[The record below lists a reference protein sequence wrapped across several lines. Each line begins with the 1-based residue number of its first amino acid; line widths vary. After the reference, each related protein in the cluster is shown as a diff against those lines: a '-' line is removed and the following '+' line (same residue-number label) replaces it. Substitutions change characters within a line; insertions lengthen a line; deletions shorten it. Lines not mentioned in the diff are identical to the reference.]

1 MDSQI
6 LTYWDIGII
15 SFFGGYSSWHFLL
28 SEIHFFDGSPFSKEI
43 NTQEALENVVQEEAL
58 KLGINSNIVQV
69 EFDHEGQ
76 LENYE
81 TSGAAFKNGDHYK
94 ILLEPRRTT
103 TRKMI
108 RHELYHIAKGHCDHH
123 FKNPVF
129 DHLDYLFRKEV
140 QATLYGSFG
149 IKI

>member
-28 SEIHFFDGSPFSKEI
+28 SEIHFFDGS
-43 NTQEALENVVQEEAL
+43 
-58 KLGINSNIVQV
+58 
-69 EFDHEGQ
+69 
-76 LENYE
+76 
-81 TSGAAFKNGDHYK
+81 
-94 ILLEPRRTT
+94 
-103 TRKMI
+103 
-108 RHELYHIAKGHCDHH
+108 HCDHH